1 MEVESHD
8 EADHEPARGAIG
20 SVFIK
25 EEVED
30 EGPDEVS
37 SQTEGGLGNSNS
49 LYIYHAGL
57 LAYFHITSRKKF

>member
-8 EADHEPARGAIG
+8 EADNEPACGAIE

-25 EEVED
+25 EEVVED

-37 SQTEGGLGNSNS
+37 SHTEVGL
-49 LYIYHAGL
+49 
-57 LAYFHITSRKKF
+57 